1 LFFNTFQTQFFP
13 NKLKSQQEEFVV
25 IFKEKAMNILLVEDE
40 IKMAAFIKDALT
52 EDHYTVD
59 VVGDGNEALV
69 QAEINSYNL
78 FILDIML
85 PHKDGL
91 TVCRE
96 LREKKIDTPVLLL
109 TAKGK
114 LRDKVRGLDLG
125 ADDYLA
131 KPFEIEELLARV
143 RALLRRDKKNKS
155 AVLQVADLT
164 LNQATQEVT
173 RGGKSIE
180 LTSKEYALLRY
191 LMMHANEVVPRTM
204 IIEHVW
210 DVDSAAFTNVVDV
223 YINYVRGKVDKG
235 FSCPLIHTV
244 RAVGYMLKEPD
255 RV

>member
-1 LFFNTFQTQFFP
+1 
-13 NKLKSQQEEFVV
+13 VV
-25 IFKEKAMNILLVEDE
+25 IFKEEAMNILLVEDE

-52 EDHYTVD
+52 EDHYAVD

-69 QAEINSYNL
+69 KAEINSYNL

-96 LREKKIDTPVLLL
+96 LREKEIDTPILLL

-143 RALLRRDKKNKS
+143 RALLRREKKNKS
-155 AVLQVADLT
+155 AILQVADLT
-164 LNQATQEVT
+164 LNQATQEVN

-235 FSCPLIHTV
+235 FTCPLIHTV
-244 RAVGYMLKEPD
+244 RAVGYILKEPD